1 MMASKSSSPPLVTC
15 VTSRSMEPGPI
26 PREWQTAYDG
36 GSGCCFNSR
45 ALKSGEPFLRPATST
60 QQPARLY
67 CTWSRWF
74 WIPSLSLPIKV
85 GFEKGLKY
93 TMVVWHKFWHV
104 SVTESHVTS
113 VFFQPD
119 FTRHRHF
126 ASLNIKNFTW
136 SKVFRCK
143 NLFQHRY
150 ASWVGNSL
158 FSLFLKR
165 VTGANLSC
173 HSLQKEQWER
183 IALVTL
189 YKKSDENNL
198 LLSLFTK
205 TAIALSL

>member
-1 MMASKSSSPPLVTC
+1 MVALVVAS
-15 VTSRSMEPGPI
+15 I
-26 PREWQTAYDG
+26 A
-36 GSGCCFNSR
+36 
-45 ALKSGEPFLRPATST
+45 
-60 QQPARLY
+60 ARLRVVNRFSGPRPQHNNLPGD
-67 CTWSRWF
+67 TWSRWF

-165 VTGANLSC
+165 VTGANRSC

-205 TAIALSL
+205 RAIALSL